1 MKKIKVVYATRT
13 GHSKKIALAIAKK
26 LETEAYNISENP
38 SLKDI
43 DTLFIVAG
51 IYGGK
56 NLIKLANFL
65 EKNLES
71 GYVKDAALITSC
83 ASKIHR
89 QKEVRKILESKGINI
104 LDEFI
109 CQGNFLL
116 LGLGHPN
123 KTDIDSATD
132 FALKYR
138 E

>member
-1 MKKIKVVYATRT
+1 MKKIKVIYATRT

-26 LETEAYNISENP
+26 LEVKAYNINENP
-38 SLKDI
+38 SLKDT

-51 IYGGK
+51 IYGRR
-56 NLIKLANFL
+56 NLIKLGTFL
-65 EKNLES
+65 EKNIND
-71 GYVKDAALITSC
+71 GDIKNAALITSC
-83 ASKIHR
+83 ASKMHR

-116 LGLGHPN
+116 FGLGHPN
-123 KTDIDSATD
+123 KNDIDSASN
-132 FALKYR
+132 FALKYK

>member
-1 MKKIKVVYATRT
+1 MKKIKVIYATRT

-26 LETEAYNISENP
+26 LETEAYNINENP
-38 SLKDI
+38 SLKDL

-51 IYGGK
+51 IYGGR
-56 NLIKLANFL
+56 NLIKLAGFL
-65 EKNLES
+65 ENNINY
-71 GYVKDAALITSC
+71 GDIKDAALITSC
-83 ASKIHR
+83 ASKMHR

-123 KTDIDSATD
+123 KTDISNATD

-138 E
+138 Q